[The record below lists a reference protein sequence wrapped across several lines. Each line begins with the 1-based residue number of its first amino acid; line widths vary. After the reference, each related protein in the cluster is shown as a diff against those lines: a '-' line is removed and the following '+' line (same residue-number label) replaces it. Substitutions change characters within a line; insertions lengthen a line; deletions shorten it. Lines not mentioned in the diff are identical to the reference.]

1 MMSLKAMDLLKE
13 REWDISYIIR
23 MLFSWMYDTIRN
35 HSFTVQIPHPFD
47 LLYDVIRSWLI
58 FNPRLRYSFKNIL
71 VMMLTLY

>member
-1 MMSLKAMDLLKE
+1 
-13 REWDISYIIR
+13 

-71 VMMLTLY
+71 VMMFTWALYIVFYHRLLAFA